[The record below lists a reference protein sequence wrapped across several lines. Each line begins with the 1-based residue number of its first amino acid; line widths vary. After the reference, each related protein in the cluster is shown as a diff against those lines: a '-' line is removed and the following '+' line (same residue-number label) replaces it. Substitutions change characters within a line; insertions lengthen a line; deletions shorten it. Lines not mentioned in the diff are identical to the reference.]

1 MQERIF
7 PCEGLGKYIPDFSY
21 ELVALRDYS
30 NRELLDRQDEISVV
44 MLFNKLQGR
53 EDIAD
58 IRSIPSEEFQ
68 RILANTPPY
77 LLDLMAQVVRSF
89 LTQMD
94 IPEKDA
100 EQTVAYIKEG
110 AMGKLFANVEPIHVY
125 YERKMAEK
133 DALAARQLAEKL
145 AEKDA
150 IARQLAEK
158 LAEKDELAAK
168 QLAEKDVIA
177 ARQLTELAEKDELI
191 ASLQKQLQ
199 ELTSQS

>member
-1 MQERIF
+1 MSLQERIF
-7 PCEGLGKYIPDFSY
+7 PCEGLEKYILDFSY

-68 RILANTPPY
+68 RILADTPPY
-77 LLDLMAQVVRSF
+77 LLDLMAKLVRSF

-125 YERKMAEK
+125 YERKMVEK
-133 DALAARQLAEKL
+133 DALAAKQLAEKL

-150 IARQLAEK
+150 
-158 LAEKDELAAK
+158 LAAK
-168 QLAEKDVIA
+168 QLAEKD
-177 ARQLTELAEKDELI
+177 KLI

>member
-1 MQERIF
+1 MDGGNVF
-7 PCEGLGKYIPDFSY
+7 AGTDFSMRR
-21 ELVALRDYS
+21 VR
-30 NRELLDRQDEISVV
+30 DRQDELSVV

-68 RILANTPPY
+68 RILADTPPY
-77 LLDLMAQVVRSF
+77 LLDLMAKLVRSF

-133 DALAARQLAEKL
+133 L

-150 IARQLAEK
+150 
-158 LAEKDELAAK
+158 LAATGADLTNMRQSCYCHAPFCTPK
-168 QLAEKDVIA
+168 IRADSEESAHDV
-177 ARQLTELAEKDELI
+177 R
-191 ASLQKQLQ
+191 
-199 ELTSQS
+199 